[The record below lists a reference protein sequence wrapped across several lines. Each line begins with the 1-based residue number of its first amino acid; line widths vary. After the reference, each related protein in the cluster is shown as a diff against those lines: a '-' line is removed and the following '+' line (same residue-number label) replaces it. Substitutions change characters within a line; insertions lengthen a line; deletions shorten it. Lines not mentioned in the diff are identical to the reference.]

1 MTKGTCV
8 ALPPAELCTSCAEYE
23 KWRKMSQKEFMD
35 KYGDDVLSGYILPT
49 PDELEQAEQEEG
61 EEEEVQ
67 GDLES
72 LADEEE

>member
-1 MTKGTCV
+1 
-8 ALPPAELCTSCAEYE
+8 
-23 KWRKMSQKEFMD
+23 MSQKEFMD

-72 LADEEE
+72 LADEEESKYGYILYICWFVHLNFLCMK